1 MMNERPAAVAESL
14 DAAAEMAAAAREGM
28 PTRART
34 RAGEAN
40 MERILDAATE
50 VFSAYGFHGARIGD
64 IAEAAGMSKPNLLYY
79 FPSKEALY
87 SAALAQTLEM
97 WVVPLGEMD
106 ETQEPAEAISAYVIR
121 KLEAS
126 RDKPAASRLFA
137 MEIIQGA
144 PHLMPLLTGPLKDMV
159 DQKTATMH
167 RWIAAGKLAPV
178 DPLHFIFAIWAT
190 TQHYADFTVQIRA
203 LTQTDLGN
211 PAFFARA
218 RDNLLDVLLKGA
230 LPRG

>member
-1 MMNERPAAVAESL
+1 MMNDRPAAVAESL
-14 DAAAEMAAAAREGM
+14 DAAAGLAAAAREGT

-106 ETQEPAEAISAYVIR
+106 ETQEPAAAIGAYIVR

-144 PHLMPLLTGPLKDMV
+144 PYLMPLLTGPLKTMV
-159 DQKTATMH
+159 EEKIATM
-167 RWIAAGKLAPV
+167 RQWIAAGKLAPM
-178 DPLHFIFAIWAT
+178 DPLHFIFTIWAT
-190 TQHYADFTVQIRA
+190 TQHYADFTVQVRA
-203 LTQTDLGN
+203 LTQSDLSN
-211 PAFFARA
+211 PAFFAAA
-218 RDNLLDVLLKGA
+218 RDNLLNVLLNGI
-230 LPRG
+230 LPRP